1 MLEILSKIGIR
12 NEPDDY
18 GEPAIKGAVPVKFS
32 ADNFHPLSE
41 ERGFKIGFVD
51 GGNNSIYLSPGHAVH
66 LVRLYYSIFKD
77 TKKIEFGRYTFIVDV
92 NLNVENDN
100 YVVKIYDVDSSSLL
114 PQEIVL
120 GSDEIDERDK
130 IKAIGAYIRRVG
142 EWILLRRISE
152 KCDILVR
159 DGSLQTG
166 ATREYEYANRV
177 FEDSNKTIVGFSKT
191 CSLITTKG
199 YSLMASIHHLSKKI
213 GIEAP
218 WYYHPITKRI
228 TTIKGDMFA
237 VKLHPFS
244 DYVFRVEV
252 YPEEYAP
259 SALGS
264 LVPMAND
271 PTFLGYPYGLI
282 DADINA
288 RIDDEEAK
296 MYSQVLYN
304 HANEFTRM
312 QANALNAHD
321 IISEVK

>member
-1 MLEILSKIGIR
+1 MLEILSRIGIR
-12 NEPDDY
+12 NEPEDY
-18 GEPAIKGAVPVKFS
+18 GEPAIKGATPVKFS
-32 ADNFHPLSE
+32 AKNFHPLKE
-41 ERGFKIGFVD
+41 VRHIKIGFVD
-51 GGNNSIYLSPGHAVH
+51 GGNNAIYLAPGQSIH
-66 LVRLYYSIFKD
+66 LVRLYYSIFEGV
-77 TKKIEFGRYTFIVDV
+77 KKIEFGRYTFIVDV
-92 NLNVENDN
+92 NFRVEDDK
-100 YVVKIYDVDSSSLL
+100 YVVKIYSVEPSSLL

-120 GSDEIDERDK
+120 GANEIDERDK
-130 IKAIGAYIRRVG
+130 IKAIGAYIRRIG
-142 EWILLRRISE
+142 EWILLGRIME

-177 FEDSNKTIVGFSKT
+177 FKDKTIVGFSKT
-191 CSLITTKG
+191 CSLLTTRG
-199 YSLMASIHHLSKKI
+199 YSLMASIHHLSKKMNI
-213 GIEAP
+213 QAP
-218 WYYHPITKRI
+218 WYYHPIARGI

-252 YPEEYAP
+252 YPEEEAP
-259 SALGS
+259 LALGA

-288 RIDDEEAK
+288 RIGDDEAK
-296 MYSQVLYN
+296 MYSQILYN
-304 HANEFTRM
+304 YADEFTRM